1 MPLREQLYGASHLP
15 PEVLKRHYR
24 EVALPAFDD
33 VWERHPELLPTSQD
47 GDEERVR
54 KGSEVER
61 LAFESMVV
69 SAIDTTALPRPTLVS
84 ELRRIADLL
93 QSLESH

>member
-1 MPLREQLYGASHLP
+1 MQLREQLYGASHLP
-15 PEVLKRHYR
+15 PEVEKRHYR
-24 EVALPAFDD
+24 AVAVPAFSD
-33 VWERHPELLPTSQD
+33 VWERHPELLPTSED
-47 GDEERVR
+47 NNKERER
-54 KGSEVER
+54 KGGEIER

>member
-69 SAIDTTALPRPTLVS
+69 TAIDMTALPFRVLAQ
-84 ELRRIADLL
+84 ELTRIANL
-93 QSLESH
+93 LESLNND